1 MLLFRERYELESL
14 ALMQACGRLS
24 TNFSFYSSIEMGL
37 AMRNPLGNLR
47 LNKYQDRVEWPLEK
61 AISLISHLCH
71 ILLTL

>member
-1 MLLFRERYELESL
+1 
-14 ALMQACGRLS
+14 
-24 TNFSFYSSIEMGL
+24 MGL